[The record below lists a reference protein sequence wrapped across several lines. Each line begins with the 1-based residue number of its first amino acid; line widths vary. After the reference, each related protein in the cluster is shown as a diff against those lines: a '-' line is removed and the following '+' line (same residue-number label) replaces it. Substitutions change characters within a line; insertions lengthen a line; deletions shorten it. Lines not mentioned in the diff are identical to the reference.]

1 MTQDT
6 PQDSV
11 QDSVQELAQES
22 VNDSF
27 LDLPNDTLIDNVNDN
42 DEFLDDDF
50 VSITHCHALAA
61 QHFQAAA
68 RHHLQAADAHDA
80 GNLYET
86 HRRAYLAYRHQL
98 LATQY
103 AEMAAIEDD
112 EIELDDD
119 DTPDGQ
125 PT

>member
-6 PQDSV
+6 P

-22 VNDSF
+22 VNNSS
-27 LDLPNDTLIDNVNDN
+27 LDLPTDTLIENDN
-42 DEFLDDDF
+42 EEFLDDDF

-68 RHHLQAADAHDA
+68 RQHLQAADAHDA

-125 PT
+125 LA